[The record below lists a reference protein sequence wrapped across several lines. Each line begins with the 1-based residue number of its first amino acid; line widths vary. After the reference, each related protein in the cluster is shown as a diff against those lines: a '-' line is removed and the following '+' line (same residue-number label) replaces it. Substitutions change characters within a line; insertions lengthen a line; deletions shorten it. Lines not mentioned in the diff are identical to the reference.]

1 MSDLSH
7 THRPPR
13 RDDLLAPPTQ
23 IVRNRADYLGEGQDD
38 VGQRIAD
45 DKLELFVALEPAQAM
60 LQQFAQLAPE
70 FIALHDVGASQS
82 LRLLNAIATALST
95 KVQTLAI
102 RRQGHGVALATLPF
116 VELPG
121 RGSQHLRVYSTDI
134 DTDSASRRA
143 LAGVLLGHS
152 RLGVLMVG
160 EMPGH
165 LLAQALQP
173 LRDAVVKGPWPNR
186 ELLLVPLG
194 NAGAL
199 ASQAQALV
207 GPPGLNVRVT
217 PQASAPN
224 DAWTYVTG
232 AWNRLREAAPQAP
245 ASDPS
250 NAHEATEAMPLPGA
264 PAAAPEDLVPGRW
277 NEYLQACQAIKGLV
291 SACVFDYRT
300 VKGLAHLGARPDVD
314 KLVAQGMHL
323 FSTMAE
329 SSRALGLGPAQ
340 PDAAITLTSHHLL
353 LHPLPHHP
361 GIILHAVLDASIAN
375 LTLARMQLAR
385 VDTAVLGTATARS

>member
-7 THRPPR
+7 THRPPS

-60 LQQFAQLAPE
+60 LQQFAQLTPE

-82 LRLLNAIATALST
+82 LRLLNAIATALNT

-143 LAGVLLGHS
+143 LANVLLGHS

-186 ELLLVPLG
+186 ELLMVPLG

-199 ASQAQALV
+199 AAQAQALV
-207 GPPGLNVRVT
+207 GPPV
-217 PQASAPN
+217 
-224 DAWTYVTG
+224 
-232 AWNRLREAAPQAP
+232 LRWLPFALAATAV
-245 ASDPS
+245 
-250 NAHEATEAMPLPGA
+250 E
-264 PAAAPEDLVPGRW
+264 LVFR
-277 NEYLQACQAIKGLV
+277 
-291 SACVFDYRT
+291 R
-300 VKGLAHLGARPDVD
+300 R
-314 KLVAQGMHL
+314 
-323 FSTMAE
+323 
-329 SSRALGLGPAQ
+329 GLGNVVYLVDALLIFQ
-340 PDAAITLTSHHLL
+340 PTRRCLHDLL
-353 LHPLPHHP
+353 
-361 GIILHAVLDASIAN
+361 A
-375 LTLARMQLAR
+375 
-385 VDTAVLGTATARS
+385 DTHVIKA